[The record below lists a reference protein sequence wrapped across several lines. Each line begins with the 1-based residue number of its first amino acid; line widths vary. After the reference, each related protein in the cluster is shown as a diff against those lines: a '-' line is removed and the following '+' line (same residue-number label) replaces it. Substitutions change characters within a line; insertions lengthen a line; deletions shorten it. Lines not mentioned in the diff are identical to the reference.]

1 MKTVNPTR
9 MEFLRMRKR
18 LRMAVHGHKLLK
30 DKLDGLMQE
39 FRKLADS
46 YKQARK
52 EVDEGLPEVLKM
64 FVLASITSSQQA
76 IESAITQSQSKLELT
91 ASHTRRMGVIVPAF
105 AVEFEGAAATYSLL
119 DTPVELDQA
128 TADLREYFPKILELA
143 QIEETVRRMV
153 KEIEK
158 TRRRVNALEYVMI
171 PELRRVI
178 KYIRTKLDE
187 NERSTT
193 TRLMKIKEQRLRDE
207 RAAREAEKAARR

>member
-1 MKTVNPTR
+1 
-9 MEFLRMRKR
+9 MRKR
-18 LRMAVHGHKLLK
+18 LRTAVHGHKLLK

-39 FRKLADS
+39 FRKLADA

-76 IESAITQSQSKLELT
+76 IESAITQSQSKLTLT
-91 ASHTRRMGVIVPAF
+91 TSHTRRMSVIVPGF
-105 AVEFEGAAATYSLL
+105 AVEFESAAATYSLL

>member
-1 MKTVNPTR
+1 
-9 MEFLRMRKR
+9 MRKR

-128 TADLREYFPKILELA
+128 TTDLREYFPKILELA

>member
-1 MKTVNPTR
+1 

-178 KYIRTKLDE
+178 KYISTKLDE

-193 TRLMKIKEQRLRDE
+193 TRLMKIKEQRLREE

>member
-1 MKTVNPTR
+1 
-9 MEFLRMRKR
+9 MRKR

>member
-1 MKTVNPTR
+1 

-18 LRMAVHGHKLLK
+18 LRTAVHGHKLLK

-39 FRKLADS
+39 FRKLADD
-46 YKQARK
+46 YKRMRM

-64 FVLASITSSQQA
+64 FVLASITSSTQT
-76 IESAITQSQSKLELT
+76 IESAIVQSQSKLELT
-91 ASHTRRMGVIVPAF
+91 VSHTRRMSVIVPAF
-105 AVEFEGAAATYSLL
+105 AVEFEKSAATYSLL

-153 KEIEK
+153 LEIEK

-171 PELRRVI
+171 PELRRII
-178 KYIRTKLDE
+178 KYISTKLDE

-207 RAAREAEKAARR
+207 RAARETEKTARR

>member
-1 MKTVNPTR
+1 

-39 FRKLADS
+39 FRRLADT
-46 YKQARK
+46 YKQTRK
-52 EVDEGLPEVLKM
+52 EVDEGLPEVLRM

-76 IESAITQSQSKLELT
+76 IESAITQSQSKLTLT
-91 ASHTRRMGVIVPAF
+91 VSHTRRMSVIVPAF
-105 AVEFEGAAATYSLL
+105 AVEFEGSAATYSLL
-119 DTPVELDQA
+119 DTPAELDQA

-153 KEIEK
+153 AEIEK

-171 PELRRVI
+171 PELRRII
-178 KYIRTKLDE
+178 KYISTKLDE

-193 TRLMKIKEQRLRDE
+193 TRLMKIKEQRVREE
-207 RAAREAEKAARR
+207 RAARLAEKAARR